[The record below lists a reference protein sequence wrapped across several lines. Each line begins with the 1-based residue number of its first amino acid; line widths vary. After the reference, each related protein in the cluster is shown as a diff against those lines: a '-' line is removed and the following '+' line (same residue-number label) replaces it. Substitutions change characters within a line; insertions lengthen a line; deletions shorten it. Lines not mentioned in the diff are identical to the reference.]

1 MEMFSLII
9 ENIKVQKVQIQEL
22 IKLPVTFVLIYV
34 YFCNMFTYKKFCVL
48 CCTFY
53 SSFPLG
59 KASF

>member
-1 MEMFSLII
+1 MFSLII

-34 YFCNMFTYKKFCVL
+34 YFYNMFSYKKFCVL
-48 CCTFY
+48 RCTSNSPFH
-53 SSFPLG
+53 LG